1 MEPTFHLSL
10 SVTDLERTWR
20 FYETLGARVGRRTEH
35 WWDIWLFGA
44 QVTAYARPAAVVP
57 SPYRE
62 AQHFGATLDWG
73 DWRRLADRL
82 TEAEAPFRMAPTINE
97 ACGQAKMMLMDP
109 DGYLVEIK
117 AYLDPSLLA
126 RPA

>member
-1 MEPTFHLSL
+1 MGYLVVRRSADGLCAT
-10 SVTDLERTWR
+10 
-20 FYETLGARVGRRTEH
+20 GGGRALT
-35 WWDIWLFGA
+35 
-44 QVTAYARPAAVVP
+44 
-57 SPYRE
+57 YRE

-73 DWRRLADRL
+73 DWRSLAERL

-126 RPA
+126 RPT